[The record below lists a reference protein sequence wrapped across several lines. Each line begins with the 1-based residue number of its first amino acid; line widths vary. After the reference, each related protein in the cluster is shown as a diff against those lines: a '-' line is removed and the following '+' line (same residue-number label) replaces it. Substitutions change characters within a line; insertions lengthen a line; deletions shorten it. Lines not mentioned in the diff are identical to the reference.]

1 MTVNFSNY
9 SLAQWFADQ
18 EQLRCGYCK
27 NSSGSISYGM
37 MTEQLTVEDYKD
49 LIDRGW
55 RRSGKY
61 CYKPTMNK
69 TCCPQYTIRCNA
81 LDFSLNKSHKKIIKK
96 FNKFLND
103 GIYNKNDSLNQQ
115 DETEEIGMTELQG
128 FNKPCSI
135 NVSQLIQEN
144 NIASETAVQIGA
156 SEKEP
161 DKYFPTEDDRMSPAG
176 QSKSDTKDM
185 GNTSEIIKLEKSFK
199 LGSGADPNKPPC
211 KKAKLLRLEKKR
223 EKMLQQDKNYEVTNS
238 VSTQKSL
245 TDFLNDISSTS
256 QHKLKLKLIPTSICG
271 SQWETVKDI
280 EYELYKK
287 YQTTIHNDPPG
298 KLSINSFTRFLVSSP
313 LKIELIMMTERHSS
327 FSKSAKLYI
336 KYQKLVHN
344 DECNETDF
352 CDFLVTTPLK
362 PKPFPEGVEG
372 PGYGSFHQQYWIDD
386 KLIAVGVID
395 ILPGAVSSVYFFYD
409 PDYRSLTLGTY
420 GSLRELQL
428 VQDLC
433 SKVPDL
439 QYYYMGFYIH
449 SCPKMRYKG
458 RLKPSFL
465 LCPETYIWQ
474 PIEKCLT
481 KLDDNKYSRLT
492 EDPNAPDCNLCSAED
507 TKRIKVMYNLK
518 LYDVQTFTTLYKVD
532 NDVFQT
538 IASLIGKRAA
548 YKIIFWIS

>member
-176 QSKSDTKDM
+176 QSKSDTKEDM

-256 QHKLKLKLIPTSICG
+256 QHK
-271 SQWETVKDI
+271 
-280 EYELYKK
+280 
-287 YQTTIHNDPPG
+287 
-298 KLSINSFTRFLVSSP
+298 

>member
-176 QSKSDTKDM
+176 QSKSDTKEDM

-256 QHKLKLKLIPTSICG
+256 QHK
-271 SQWETVKDI
+271 
-280 EYELYKK
+280 
-287 YQTTIHNDPPG
+287 
-298 KLSINSFTRFLVSSP
+298 
-313 LKIELIMMTERHSS
+313 
-327 FSKSAKLYI
+327 
-336 KYQKLVHN
+336 
-344 DECNETDF
+344 
-352 CDFLVTTPLK
+352 LK